1 MKYKFFFGFL
11 FSIALFFVLV
21 PLNTEAQGVATVP
34 QYSAQEV
41 FDILKTIGN
50 WIFVAALLLVPIMLI
65 VGASFVLTGGD
76 NPSRFATGRNVFIG
90 TIDGLLLV
98 LLARAVFAAIP
109 NIFGN

>member
-50 WIFVAALLLVPIMLI
+50 WIFVAALLIVPVMII
-65 VGASFVLTGGD
+65 IGATFLLTGGD
-76 NPSRFATGRNVFIG
+76 NPGRFSTGRSILIWTVL
-90 TIDGLLLV
+90 GLLLV
-98 LLARAVFAAIP
+98 LLARGVFAVIR